1 MDLYKEPENVHQPDN
16 ALYNPD
22 TDTVDNSII
31 DQQWKW
37 PFAVYVISSVFVA
50 IYIVTYHSIL
60 YSVIS
65 LQHFS
70 DEQSVRYIQELC
82 KV

>member
-1 MDLYKEPENVHQPDN
+1 MDSYKEPEDVHQPDN

>member
-1 MDLYKEPENVHQPDN
+1 MDSYKEPEDVRQPDN
-16 ALYNPD
+16 APYNPD
-22 TDTVDNSII
+22 TDTVDNSIT

>member
-1 MDLYKEPENVHQPDN
+1 MDSYKEPENVHQPDN
-16 ALYNPD
+16 ALYKPD

-70 DEQSVRYIQELC
+70 DEQSVRYIQKLC